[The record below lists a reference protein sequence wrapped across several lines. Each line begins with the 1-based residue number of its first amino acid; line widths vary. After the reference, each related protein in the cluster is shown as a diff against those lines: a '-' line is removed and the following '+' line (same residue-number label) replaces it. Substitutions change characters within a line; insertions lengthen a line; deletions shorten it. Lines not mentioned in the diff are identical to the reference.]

1 MFLHNK
7 KRDMYVYGKQMERL
21 GYKMV
26 FTLQIVNLWK

>member
-1 MFLHNK
+1 MFLHKK
-7 KRDMYVYGKQMERL
+7 KRDMYVYGKQMGRL